1 MAAPSLTARVFD
13 APDRPLQIDTTPE
26 GTRVT
31 MRLAVERAARHMAG
45 HYPGFPILPGVL
57 LVDCVR
63 QAAGHA
69 LDAELRLRR
78 IDRARFARPL
88 LPGDELTLT
97 LLMTARSDRQTEVRA
112 RGTRADGKL
121 AADLSVTL
129 EPALAEVRPPPAGRS
144 PHPVG
149 GTAPAARKDV
159 NGGPAG
165 RGPLLD
171 HSQVR
176 ARLRQRP
183 PMLLLDTVREFT
195 PPDSLIATKAIT
207 GGEDCYQDMADGS
220 GTDAF
225 AYPPALLLES
235 FGQAVSLLWS
245 LAELGPADE
254 IPLMV
259 GIRGLAY
266 AAPALPGDVLEHRVE
281 LRHRSGGVG
290 EFTGETRAA
299 GTSILTVGSIL
310 VVSRPAATLLPTT
323 PAPHPPK
330 DGR

>member
-1 MAAPSLTARVFD
+1 MAAPSPAARVFD
-13 APDRPLQIDTTPE
+13 AQDRPLQIDITPE

-31 MRLAVERAARHMAG
+31 MRLAVERAARYMAG

-57 LVDCVR
+57 LLDSVR
-63 QAAGHA
+63 QAAGRA

-78 IDRARFARPL
+78 IDSARFARPL

-97 LLMTARSDRQTEVRA
+97 LLMTARADRQTEVRA
-112 RGTRADGKL
+112 RGTRSDGRR

-129 EPALAEVRPPPAGRS
+129 EPVAAGVRPPPAGRA
-144 PHPVG
+144 PH
-149 GTAPAARKDV
+149 
-159 NGGPAG
+159 PAG

-183 PMLLLDTVREFT
+183 PMLLLDTVQEFT
-195 PPDSLIATKAIT
+195 PPDSLVATKAIT
-207 GGEDCYQDMADGS
+207 GGEDCYQDMAEGS

-254 IPLMV
+254 IPLMA

-299 GTSILTVGSIL
+299 GRSILTVGSIL
-310 VVSRPAATLLPTT
+310 VVSRRAAALLPTT
-323 PAPHPPK
+323 PAPHPPE